1 MNSTIL
7 SSVCGSLVS
16 VHGCLEF
23 HSGTES
29 LGLQLGVGGA
39 GWAWVSAE
47 LMCACRVHTLR
58 TVQAD
63 WQLYPALLDP

>member
-7 SSVCGSLVS
+7 SFVCGSHVC

-23 HSGTES
+23 RSGTES
-29 LGLQLGVGGA
+29 LGLQLGAGGA
-39 GWAWVSAE
+39 GGRVSAE
-47 LMCACRVHTLR
+47 LMCACGVRTLR